1 MYKENV
7 ELLDWCGSRFVVNK
21 ETRGCRF
28 GNDLAYFRCANCK
41 NQSICDE
48 SGTVF
53 DCNNYISIEEE
64 EFTRTGKY
72 KLYCLNYERETENET
87 NANK

>member
-7 ELLDWCGSRFVVNK
+7 EITDWRGSHFVINK
-21 ETRGCRF
+21 ETIGCRL

-64 EFTRTGKY
+64 EFTRIGKY
-72 KLYCLNYERETENET
+72 KLYCLNYEREIENET
-87 NANK
+87 NTNK